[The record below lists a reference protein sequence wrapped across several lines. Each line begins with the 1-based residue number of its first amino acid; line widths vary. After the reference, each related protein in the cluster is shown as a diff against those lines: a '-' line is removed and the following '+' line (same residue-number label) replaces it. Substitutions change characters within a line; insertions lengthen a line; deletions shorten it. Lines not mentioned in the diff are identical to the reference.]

1 LAGISVRCPD
11 TASGLYRRPADRV
24 CSASACAVLRVS
36 SPSENA
42 HTRPWEAGP
51 SHRFAWC
58 VPVDFRN
65 TGLKDIR
72 AMTTVSTVQHTSL
85 TNTIL
90 YGDCI
95 ETMQQIPANGVDFIF
110 TDPPYLV
117 NYRNRSG
124 RSIQNDANSD
134 WLKPSSDGQIQRC
147 PYLGRAGT

>member
-1 LAGISVRCPD
+1 
-11 TASGLYRRPADRV
+11 
-24 CSASACAVLRVS
+24 
-36 SPSENA
+36 
-42 HTRPWEAGP
+42 
-51 SHRFAWC
+51 
-58 VPVDFRN
+58 
-65 TGLKDIR
+65 
-72 AMTTVSTVQHTSL
+72 MTTVSTVQHTSL

-90 YGDCI
+90 DGGCI
-95 ETMQQIPANGVDFIF
+95 ETMQQIPANSVDFIF